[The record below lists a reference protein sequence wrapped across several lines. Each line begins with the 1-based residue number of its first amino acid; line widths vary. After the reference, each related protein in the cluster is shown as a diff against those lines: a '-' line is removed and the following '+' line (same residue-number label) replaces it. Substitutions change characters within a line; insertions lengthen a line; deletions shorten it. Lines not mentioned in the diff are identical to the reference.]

1 MRIPSCSRAS
11 VTTFRG
17 TCWGRSNLVKCLG
30 PAQAA
35 GCILANR
42 DPAAAEAYIQAF
54 GNLSS
59 GAACWS
65 GACFHLFMSA
75 DAMQWVNI
83 ATQGMTSRTPSCTHE
98 LRYCEACPRVP
109 SCCRL
114 TAEAPPPPVQLLH
127 LGVELGGEPT
137 TQAASTTVSGK

>member
-1 MRIPSCSRAS
+1 MAAVEQDIQNDMKAAMSRGQLFGAGS
-11 VTTFRG
+11 AGVLERWDAF
-17 TCWGRSNLVKCLG
+17 VKC
-30 PAQAA
+30 
-35 GCILANR
+35 
-42 DPAAAEAYIQAF
+42 DP
-54 GNLSS
+54 
-59 GAACWS
+59 
-65 GACFHLFMSA
+65 A

-83 ATQGMTSRTPSCTHE
+83 ATQGMTSGTPSCTHE